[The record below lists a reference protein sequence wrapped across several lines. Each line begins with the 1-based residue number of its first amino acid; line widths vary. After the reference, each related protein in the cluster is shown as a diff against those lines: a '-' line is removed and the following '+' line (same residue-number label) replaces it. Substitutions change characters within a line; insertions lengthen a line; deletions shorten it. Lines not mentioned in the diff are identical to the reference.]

1 MILSP
6 SPFLSSVMSTP
17 GNDVGSSSSS
27 SQSVSL
33 SIEWQEKKK
42 EEGGG
47 RKR

>member
-1 MILSP
+1 MYDSL
-6 SPFLSSVMSTP
+6 PFSVMSTP
-17 GNDVGSSSSS
+17 GSDVGSSSSS

-42 EEGGG
+42 EEEGG